1 MNWLAWPIIP
11 KRLWPK
17 IEYKPKRAIRADEHQ
32 RIIEREPN
40 PENRSFYELCW
51 HLGGSQTDVANL
63 EAASIDWN
71 DRVISYARRKT
82 GSRRL
87 FILVRHWKRSS
98 VRCRPKGFYSRGS
111 LC

>member
-51 HLGGSQTDVANL
+51 HLGGSQTDVANG
-63 EAASIDWN
+63 
-71 DRVISYARRKT
+71 RREIP
-82 GSRRL
+82 L
-87 FILVRHWKRSS
+87 RS
-98 VRCRPKGFYSRGS
+98 
-111 LC
+111 